1 MSIAHD
7 LTDAEFEELDDL
19 LAQTPE
25 PLQALDTSMLDGYLC
40 GVLVQPRLIPIEE
53 WLPPIFDYEGK
64 PLPDSVDPA
73 WLARIRSLVERRF
86 ASLNQSMLE
95 QGWFY
100 PVVLDLEAEAEA
112 EAAAKAQ
119 AGDASATGAAS
130 PEAANGSADTTDGSA
145 APDSGAAQTAGADA
159 EAEAEAEALPTDPIT
174 RTLMPWVGGF
184 EYAAVTFPDLH
195 EQADDNIDTLL
206 ARLYR
211 HLPVETPEEQE
222 VVDTLN
228 REHPLKNLDD
238 AIEDLV
244 LTVVD
249 LQAATE
255 TQRFHVEQVRRET
268 PKLGRN
274 DPCHCG
280 SGKKFKQC
288 HGAS

>member
-1 MSIAHD
+1 MPRELVPPRLAAGPGDASRAIRGDNPAMSIAHD
-7 LTDAEFEELDDL
+7 LTDAEFAELDDL

-25 PLQALDTSMLDGYLC
+25 PLQSLDTSMLDGYLC

-53 WLPPIFDYEGK
+53 WLPPIFDYEGQ
-64 PLPDSVDPA
+64 PLPETVDPA
-73 WLARIRSLVERRF
+73 WLARIRSLVERRY

-100 PVVLDLEAEAEA
+100 PVVLDLEAEAAAQAEEA
-112 EAAAKAQ
+112 DQEGAAAAAEQ
-119 AGDASATGAAS
+119 VDA
-130 PEAANGSADTTDGSA
+130 
-145 APDSGAAQTAGADA
+145 
-159 EAEAEAEALPTDPIT
+159 DPIT
-174 RTLMPWVGGF
+174 RTLLPWVGGF

-195 EQADDNIDTLL
+195 EQADDNIQTLL

-211 HLPVETPEEQE
+211 HLPAETPEEIE
-222 VVDTLN
+222 IVETLN
-228 REHPLKNLDD
+228 REHPLKDLDD

-255 TQRFHVEQVRRET
+255 TQRFHVEQVRRDA

-288 HGAS
+288 HGAA

>member
-7 LTDAEFEELDDL
+7 LTDAEFAELDDL
-19 LAQTPE
+19 LAQTPD
-25 PLQALDTSMLDGYLC
+25 PLQSLDTSMLDGYLC

-53 WLPPIFDYEGK
+53 WLPPIFDYEGQ
-64 PLPDSVDPA
+64 PLPETVDPA
-73 WLARIRSLVERRF
+73 WLARIRSLVERRY

-112 EAAAKAQ
+112 EAAAKA
-119 AGDASATGAAS
+119 AEAGETGEGESSEPAKTPAVEGDAAA
-130 PEAANGSADTTDGSA
+130 
-145 APDSGAAQTAGADA
+145 A
-159 EAEAEAEALPTDPIT
+159 EASDAADDADDIPTDPIT
-174 RTLMPWVGGF
+174 RTLLPWVGGF

-195 EQADDNIDTLL
+195 EQADDNIQTLL

-211 HLPVETPEEQE
+211 HLPAETPEERE
-222 VVDTLN
+222 IVETLN
-228 REHPLKNLDD
+228 REHPLKDLDD

-249 LQAATE
+249 LQSATE
-255 TQRFHVEQVRRET
+255 TQRFHVEQVRRDT

-288 HGAS
+288 HGAA

>member
-7 LTDAEFEELDDL
+7 LSDAEFDELDEL
-19 LAQTPE
+19 LAATPE
-25 PLQALDTSMLDGYLC
+25 PLNPLDASMLDGYLC

-53 WLPPIFDYEGK
+53 WLPPIFDYEGQ
-64 PLPDSVDPA
+64 PLPADIDPA
-73 WLARIRSLVERRF
+73 WLAKVRSLAERRF

-100 PVVLDLEAEAEA
+100 PLVLDLEAE
-112 EAAAKAQ
+112 
-119 AGDASATGAAS
+119 
-130 PEAANGSADTTDGSA
+130 DTEEPDGTD
-145 APDSGAAQTAGADA
+145 GADA
-159 EAEAEAEALPTDPIT
+159 EAGAVEAGADPEASGEDAGAPAAPTDPIT
-174 RTLMPWVGGF
+174 RSLLPWVGGF

-195 EQADDNIDTLL
+195 EQADDEVNTLL

-211 HLPVETPEEQE
+211 HLPAETPEEVE
-222 VVDTLN
+222 IVETLN
-228 REHPLKNLDD
+228 REHPLKDLDD

-249 LQAATE
+249 LQATTE
-255 TQRFHVEQVRRET
+255 AQRYHVEQVKRDT

-280 SGKKFKQC
+280 SGKKFKNC
-288 HGAS
+288 HGA

>member
-7 LTDAEFEELDDL
+7 LSDAEFDELDDL
-19 LAQTPE
+19 LAATPAPLE
-25 PLQALDTSMLDGYLC
+25 PLDASMLDGYLA

-53 WLPPIFDYEGK
+53 WLPPVFDYDGR
-64 PLPDSVDPA
+64 PLPDDVDPA
-73 WLARIRSLVERRF
+73 WLARIRSLAERRH

-100 PVVLDLEAEAEA
+100 PVVLDLDADADADADDDTDGAEPAAQADAAPQAADAPAA
-112 EAAAKAQ
+112 EAAD
-119 AGDASATGAAS
+119 GDAV
-130 PEAANGSADTTDGSA
+130 EL
-145 APDSGAAQTAGADA
+145 PD
-159 EAEAEAEALPTDPIT
+159 DPIT
-174 RTLMPWVGGF
+174 RALLPWVGGF

-195 EQADDNIDTLL
+195 EQADDEINTLL

-211 HLPVETPEEQE
+211 HLPAETPEERE
-222 VVDTLN
+222 IVETLN
-228 REHPLKNLDD
+228 REHPLKNIDE
-238 AIEDLV
+238 AIEDLI

-255 TQRFHVEQVRRET
+255 AERFHVEQVRRDT

-280 SGKKFKQC
+280 SGKKFKNC
-288 HGAS
+288 HGAA

>member
-73 WLARIRSLVERRF
+73 WLARIRALVERRF

-112 EAAAKAQ
+112 EAAAKAE
-119 AGDASATGAAS
+119 AGDTSATGAAAS
-130 PEAANGSADTTDGSA
+130 PEASDGST
-145 APDSGAAQTAGADA
+145 DSSDGADA
-159 EAEAEAEALPTDPIT
+159 PDGDAAPLPTDPIT

-228 REHPLKNLDD
+228 REHPLKDLDD

-249 LQAATE
+249 LQAATQ

-274 DPCHCG
+274 DPCYCG

-288 HGAS
+288 HGAN